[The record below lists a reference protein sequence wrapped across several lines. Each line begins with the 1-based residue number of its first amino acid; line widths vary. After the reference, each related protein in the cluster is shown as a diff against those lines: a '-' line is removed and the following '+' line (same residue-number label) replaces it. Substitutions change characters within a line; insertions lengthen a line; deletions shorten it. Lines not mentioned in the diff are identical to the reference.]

1 MLAVLADER
10 TFAPRDFATN
20 VTDVPSGRGVEW
32 AASAPRA
39 AAFGV
44 NAMNK
49 SVLAAAMVVVVILAA
64 CGASPAP
71 SASAV
76 PSAALSQGAVSP
88 TPTFQPSPSASPSAE
103 PSATLV
109 PTPGPTAQ
117 PTPVA
122 FSRAEQYLIDGIMR
136 GESDCSPVRGD
147 GLPGLAIA
155 GIDCALVGT
164 PVARM
169 GFYLFRND
177 EDMLDAYMARV
188 SVENLVV
195 DSGAC
200 VPGEGESAYIPAGEE
215 FSPDRHACYV
225 NDQGYGN
232 YRATLPGVHVYMG
245 LLGRSK
251 DMRSLEDWAWL
262 GNQDVPGGPTLWQQ
276 DHAYRP

>member
-1 MLAVLADER
+1 
-10 TFAPRDFATN
+10 
-20 VTDVPSGRGVEW
+20 
-32 AASAPRA
+32 
-39 AAFGV
+39 
-44 NAMNK
+44 MNK
-49 SVLAAAMVVVVILAA
+49 FVLAAAMVVVVILAA
-64 CGASPAP
+64 CGASMPTP
-71 SASAV
+71 SQSVV
-76 PSAALSQGAVSP
+76 PSAAPSQGAVSP
-88 TPTFQPSPSASPSAE
+88 TPTIQPSPSAE
-103 PSATLV
+103 PSATPV
-109 PTPGPTAQ
+109 PTPGPTAKPTPK

-122 FSRAEQYLIDGIMR
+122 FSRAEQYLIDGVMR

-155 GIDCALVGT
+155 GIDCDLVGT

-169 GFYLFRND
+169 GFYLFKND
-177 EDMLDAYMARV
+177 DDMLDAYMARV

-200 VPGEGESAYIPAGEE
+200 VPGEGEGAYIPAGEE

-245 LLGRSK
+245 LLGRTK

-262 GNQDVPGGPTLWQQ
+262 GNQDTPGTPTLWQQ
-276 DHAYRP
+276 DHVYRP